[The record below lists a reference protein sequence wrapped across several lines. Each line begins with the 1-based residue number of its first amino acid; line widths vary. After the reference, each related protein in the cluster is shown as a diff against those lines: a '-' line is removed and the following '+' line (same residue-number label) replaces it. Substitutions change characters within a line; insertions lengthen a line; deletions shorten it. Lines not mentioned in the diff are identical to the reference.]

1 MAGALGMRKIL
12 DGVRVLDLTQFFS
25 GPQAT
30 LFLAGL
36 GAEVIRI
43 DSPDSADRVAVA
55 PPYAGANGVS
65 FERTGPDDFS
75 VNYLKRTRG
84 KKAVSLD
91 LKKAEGK
98 ALFIRLVEQSDVVV
112 ENFTVGVTE
121 RLGID
126 YPRLAVVNP
135 RIVYCALTGYGSTG
149 PDRGLKAYDVTVQAA
164 AGLMSVT
171 GLPGQPPMKAG
182 TALSDAIAGTFA
194 MSGVLAALLD
204 RSRTGRGQFVDVSMV
219 DCLFSL
225 LFDDPIDW
233 YERLGVP
240 VRQGN
245 RILRFSPINT
255 YATTDGWAVL
265 GAATAGQWSGVLTA
279 IGREDLADDPD
290 WSSLDWRVANNDK
303 VDGLLRDWAAK
314 RTTAEAVAIML
325 EAGGVA
331 SAIRGPEE
339 LAAWPHLKARDMYQ
353 TLDHPTLGRLADIG
367 APGFPLKFGAA
378 SVGYDSP
385 APLPRQHNKDV
396 FGKLLG
402 LDDAEMARLAEAG
415 VI

>member
-1 MAGALGMRKIL
+1 MRKIL

-43 DSPDSADRVAVA
+43 DAPDSAGRVAVA
-55 PPYAGANGVS
+55 PPYAGVRGVTLDRQS
-65 FERTGPDDFS
+65 ADDLN

-84 KKAVSLD
+84 KKAITLD
-91 LKKAEGK
+91 LKHAEGI
-98 ALFIRLVEQSDVVV
+98 ALFRRLVGKSDVVV
-112 ENFTVGVTE
+112 DNFTVGVAARLGVDYE
-121 RLGID
+121 RLAAI
-126 YPRLAVVNP
+126 NP
-135 RIVYCALTGYGSTG
+135 RIISCALTGFGSSG
-149 PDRGLKAYDVTVQAA
+149 PDRDLKAYDVTVQAA

-194 MSGVLAALLD
+194 MAGVLAALFD
-204 RSRTGRGQFVDVSMV
+204 RTRTGRGQFVDVSMV

-245 RILRFSPINT
+245 RIMRFSPINT
-255 YATTDGWAVL
+255 YRTTDGWAVL
-265 GAATAGQWSGVLTA
+265 GAATAAQWHGVLKA
-279 IGREDLADDPD
+279 LERSDLIGHPN
-290 WSSLDWRVANNDK
+290 WSSLDWRVAHDAE
-303 VDGLLRDWAAK
+303 VDALVRDWAS
-314 RTTAEAVAIML
+314 RHTTDEAVGAMLAAGAI
-325 EAGGVA
+325 A
-331 SAIRGPEE
+331 SVIRGPDE
-339 LAAWPHLKARDMYQ
+339 LAAWPHLRARDMYVA
-353 TLDHPTLGRLADIG
+353 LDHPTLGPLAGVG
-367 APGFPLKFGAA
+367 APGFPIKFGAA
-378 SVGYDSP
+378 AAGYSAP
-385 APLPRQHNKDV
+385 APLPRQHNEEIYA
-396 FGKLLG
+396 GLLG
-402 LDDAEMARLAEAG
+402 LDRPELDRLAAAG

>member
-1 MAGALGMRKIL
+1 MRKIL

-43 DSPDSADRVAVA
+43 DSPDGADRVAVA
-55 PPYAGANGVS
+55 PPYAGARGVS
-65 FERTGPDDFS
+65 FDRGSADDLN

-84 KKAVSLD
+84 KKAISLD
-91 LKKAEGK
+91 LKRPEGRE
-98 ALFIRLVEQSDVVV
+98 LFLRLVDLADVVV
-112 ENFTVGVTE
+112 ENFSVGVAE

-126 YPRLAVVNP
+126 HPRLAARNP

-149 PDRGLKAYDVTVQAA
+149 PDRHAKAYDVTVQAA

-171 GLPGQPPMKAG
+171 GMPGQPPLKAG

-204 RSRTGRGQFVDVSMV
+204 RANSGRGQFVDVSMV

-245 RILRFSPINT
+245 RILRFSPMNT
-255 YATTDGWAVL
+255 YATSDGWAVL
-265 GAATAGQWSGVLTA
+265 GAATPAQWTGVLTA
-279 IGREDLADDPD
+279 IGRQDLIGDPD
-290 WSSLDWRVANNDK
+290 WESLDWRVANDDK
-303 VDGLLRDWAAK
+303 ADALVRDWAIG
-314 RTTAEAVAIML
+314 RTTVEAVQAMRA
-325 EAGGVA
+325 AGAVA
-331 SAIRGPEE
+331 SVIRGPQD
-339 LAAWPHLKARDMYQ
+339 LAAWPHLKARDMY
-353 TLDHPTLGRLADIG
+353 LKLEHPTLGPLDDVG
-367 APGFPLKFGAA
+367 APGFPLKFSHAA
-378 SVGYDSP
+378 AGYDTP
-385 APLPRQHNKDV
+385 APLPRQHN
-396 FGKLLG
+396 GEIYGGLLG
-402 LDDAEMARLAEAG
+402 LDATEIERLAGLG

>member
-1 MAGALGMRKIL
+1 MRKIL
-12 DGVRVLDLTQFFS
+12 EGVRVLDLTQFFS

-43 DSPDSADRVAVA
+43 DSPDGADKVAVA

-65 FERTGPDDFS
+65 FDRTSPDDLS

-84 KKAVSLD
+84 KKAISLD

-98 ALFIRLVEQSDVVV
+98 ALFLRLVEQTDVVV
-112 ENFTVGVTE
+112 ENFTVGVSE

-126 YPRLAVVNP
+126 HPRLAAVNP

-204 RSRTGRGQFVDVSMV
+204 RTRTGRGQFVDVSMV

-255 YATTDGWAVL
+255 YATSDGWAVL
-265 GAATAGQWSGVLTA
+265 GAATADQWAGVLKA
-279 IGREDLADDPD
+279 IGREDLGNDPD

-303 VDGLLRDWAAK
+303 VDAIVRDWAVK
-314 RTTAEAVAIML
+314 HTTANAVAAML
-325 EAGGVA
+325 AAGAVA
-331 SAIRGPEE
+331 SEIRGPED
-339 LAAWPHLKARDMYQ
+339 LAAWPHLRAREMYLP
-353 TLDHPTLGRLADIG
+353 LDHPTLGRLADVG

-378 SVGYDSP
+378 AAGYDSP
-385 APLPRQHNKDV
+385 APLPRQHNQEV
-396 FGKLLG
+396 FGNLLG
-402 LDDAEMARLAEAG
+402 LDDVEIKRLVEAG

>member
-1 MAGALGMRKIL
+1 MRKIL

-43 DSPDSADRVAVA
+43 DSPEGASRVAVA
-55 PPYAGANGVS
+55 PPYAGTRGVTLDRAS
-65 FERTGPDDFS
+65 PDDLN

-84 KKAVSLD
+84 KKAISLD
-91 LKKAEGK
+91 LKHAEGR
-98 ALFIRLVEQSDVVV
+98 ALFMRLVEDADVVV
-112 ENFTVGVTE
+112 ENFTVGVAD
-121 RLGID
+121 RLGIG
-126 YPRLAVVNP
+126 YATLAERNP

-149 PDRGLKAYDVTVQAA
+149 PDRHLKAYDVTVQAA

-182 TALSDAIAGTFA
+182 TALSDAVAGTFA

-204 RSRTGRGQFVDVSMV
+204 RANTGRGQFVDVSMV
-219 DCLFSL
+219 DCLFSM

-233 YERLGVP
+233 YERLGLP

-245 RILRFSPINT
+245 RIMRFSPINT
-255 YATTDGWAVL
+255 YATSDGWAVL
-265 GAATAGQWSGVLTA
+265 GAATPAQWDGVLHA
-279 IGREDLADDPD
+279 IGRTDLIDDPG
-290 WSSLDWRVANNDK
+290 WKSLDWRVANNEA
-303 VDGLLRDWAAK
+303 VDALVRDWAMS
-314 RTTAEAVAIML
+314 RTTAEAVAAMIA
-325 EAGGVA
+325 AGAIA
-331 SAIRGPEE
+331 SVIRGPDE
-339 LAAWPHLKARDMYQ
+339 LAAWAHLRARDMYVP
-353 TLDHPTLGRLADIG
+353 LAHPTLGPLPGVG

-378 SVGYDSP
+378 AAGYDTP
-385 APLPRQHNKDV
+385 APMPRQHNLEIYGD
-396 FGKLLG
+396 LLG
-402 LDDAEMARLAEAG
+402 LGAGDIERLAAAG

>member
-1 MAGALGMRKIL
+1 MRKIL
-12 DGVRVLDLTQFFS
+12 AGLRVLDLTQFFS

-43 DSPDSADRVAVA
+43 DSPDGAARVALG
-55 PPYAGANGVS
+55 PPYAGARGVTLD
-65 FERTGPDDFS
+65 RAGADDLN

-84 KKAVSLD
+84 KKAISLD
-91 LKKAEGK
+91 LKQAQGRE
-98 ALFIRLVEQSDVVV
+98 LFLRLVDHADVVV
-112 ENFTVGVTE
+112 ENFSTGVAA

-126 YPRLAVVNP
+126 YARLSARNPRL
-135 RIVYCALTGYGSTG
+135 VYCALTGYGSTG
-149 PDRGLKAYDVTVQAA
+149 PDRDLKAYDVTVQAA

-171 GLPGQPPMKAG
+171 GLPGQPPTKAG

-194 MSGVLAALLD
+194 MSGVLAALID
-204 RSRTGRGQFVDVSMV
+204 RGNTGRGQFVDVSMV
-219 DCLFSL
+219 DCLFAL

-255 YATTDGWAVL
+255 YATADGWAVL
-265 GAATAGQWSGVLTA
+265 GAATPAQWDGVLTA
-279 IGREDLADDPD
+279 IGREDLIGAPD
-290 WSSLDWRVANNDK
+290 WSSLDWRVANNAR
-303 VDGLLRDWAAK
+303 VDALLAEWAAG
-314 RTTAEAVAIML
+314 RTTAQAVAAML
-325 EAGGVA
+325 AAGGMA

-339 LAAWPHLKARDMYQ
+339 LAAWPHLRARDMYAD
-353 TLDHPTLGRLADIG
+353 LEHPTLGRLDGVG

-378 SVGYDSP
+378 AAGYDTP
-385 APLPRQHNKDV
+385 APLPRQHNHEV
-396 FGKLLG
+396 YGGLLG
-402 LDDAEMARLAEAG
+402 LDEAEIARLAAAG

>member
-1 MAGALGMRKIL
+1 MRKIL

-43 DSPDSADRVAVA
+43 DSPEGASRVAVA
-55 PPYAGANGVS
+55 PPYAGARGVTLDRAS
-65 FERTGPDDFS
+65 PDDLN

-84 KKAVSLD
+84 KKAISLD
-91 LKKAEGK
+91 LKQAEGR
-98 ALFIRLVEQSDVVV
+98 ALFMRLVEDADVVV
-112 ENFTVGVTE
+112 ENFTVGVAD
-121 RLGID
+121 RLGIG
-126 YPRLAVVNP
+126 YATLAAHNP

-149 PDRGLKAYDVTVQAA
+149 PDCNLKAYDVTVQAA

-182 TALSDAIAGTFA
+182 TALSDAVAGTFA

-204 RSRTGRGQFVDVSMV
+204 RANTGRGQFVDVSMV
-219 DCLFSL
+219 DCLFSM

-233 YERLGVP
+233 YERLGLP

-245 RILRFSPINT
+245 RIMRFSPINT
-255 YATTDGWAVL
+255 YATSDGWAVL
-265 GAATAGQWSGVLTA
+265 GAATPGQWIGVLHA
-279 IGREDLADDPD
+279 IGRTDLVDDPE
-290 WSSLDWRVANNDK
+290 WKSLDWRVANNDM
-303 VDGLLRDWAAK
+303 VDAVVRDWAIT
-314 RTTAEAVAIML
+314 RTTAEAVAAMIA
-325 EAGGVA
+325 AGAIA
-331 SAIRGPEE
+331 SVIRGPDE
-339 LAAWPHLKARDMYQ
+339 LAAWAHLRERDMYVP
-353 TLDHPTLGRLADIG
+353 LAHPTLGPLPGVG

-378 SVGYDSP
+378 ATGYDTP
-385 APLPRQHNKDV
+385 APLPRQHNLQVYGD
-396 FGKLLG
+396 LLG
-402 LDDAEMARLAEAG
+402 LDAGEIERLAAAG

>member
-1 MAGALGMRKIL
+1 MRKIL

-43 DSPDSADRVAVA
+43 DSPEGASRVAVA
-55 PPYAGANGVS
+55 PPYAGARGVTLDRKS
-65 FERTGPDDFS
+65 PDDLN

-84 KKAVSLD
+84 KKAISLD
-91 LKKAEGK
+91 LKQAEGR
-98 ALFIRLVEQSDVVV
+98 ALFMRLVEDADVVV
-112 ENFTVGVTE
+112 ENFTVGVAD
-121 RLGID
+121 RLGIG
-126 YPRLAVVNP
+126 YATLAALNP

-149 PDRGLKAYDVTVQAA
+149 PDRNLKAYDVTVQAA

-182 TALSDAIAGTFA
+182 TALSDAVAGTFA

-204 RSRTGRGQFVDVSMV
+204 RANTGRGQFVDVSMV
-219 DCLFSL
+219 DCLFSM

-233 YERLGVP
+233 YERLGLP

-245 RILRFSPINT
+245 RIMRFSPINT
-255 YATTDGWAVL
+255 YATSDGWAVL
-265 GAATAGQWSGVLTA
+265 GAATPAQWIGVLNA
-279 IGREDLADDPD
+279 IGRTDLVDDPE
-290 WSSLDWRVANNDK
+290 WKSLDWRVANNDE
-303 VDGLLRDWAAK
+303 VDALVRDWAIA
-314 RTTAEAVAIML
+314 RTTAEAVAAMIA
-325 EAGGVA
+325 AGAIGSV
-331 SAIRGPEE
+331 IRGPDE
-339 LAAWPHLKARDMYQ
+339 LAAWAHLRARDMYVP
-353 TLDHPTLGRLADIG
+353 LAHPTLGPLPGVG

-378 SVGYDSP
+378 ATGYDTP
-385 APLPRQHNKDV
+385 APLPRQHNIEIYAD
-396 FGKLLG
+396 LLG
-402 LDDAEMARLAEAG
+402 LDAGEIERLTAAG

>member
-1 MAGALGMRKIL
+1 MRKIL
-12 DGVRVLDLTQFFS
+12 EGVRVLDLTQFFS

-43 DSPDSADRVAVA
+43 DSPDGADRVAVA
-55 PPYAGANGVS
+55 PPYAGARGVTLD
-65 FERTGPDDFS
+65 RAGDDDLN

-84 KKAVSLD
+84 KKAISLD
-91 LKKAEGK
+91 LKQAAGK
-98 ALFIRLVEQSDVVV
+98 ALFMRLVAHADVVV
-112 ENFTVGVTE
+112 ENFSVGVAE

-126 YPRLAVVNP
+126 YARLALLNP
-135 RIVYCALTGYGSTG
+135 RIIYCALTGYGSTG
-149 PDRGLKAYDVTVQAA
+149 PERELKAYDVTVQAA

-194 MSGVLAALLD
+194 LSGVLAALFD
-204 RSRTGRGQFVDVSMV
+204 RANTGRGQFVDVSMV

-245 RILRFSPINT
+245 RIMRFSPINT
-255 YATTDGWAVL
+255 YATSDGWAVL
-265 GAATAGQWSGVLTA
+265 GAATPAQWTGVLKA
-279 IGREDLADDPD
+279 IGREDLVGDPQ
-290 WSSLDWRVANNDK
+290 WQSLDWRVANDGQ
-303 VDGLLRDWAAK
+303 VDALVRTWAATC
-314 RTTAEAVAIML
+314 TTAEAVQAML
-325 EAGGVA
+325 AAGGIA
-331 SAIRGPEE
+331 SVIRGPEE
-339 LAAWPHLKARDMYQ
+339 LADWAHLKARDMYVA
-353 TLDHPTLGRLADIG
+353 LEHPTLGPLAGIG
-367 APGFPLKFGAA
+367 APGFPLKFGGAA
-378 SVGYDSP
+378 AGYDSP
-385 APLPRQHNKDV
+385 APLPRQHNREIFCD
-396 FGKLLG
+396 LLG
-402 LDDAEMARLAEAG
+402 LDADEIERLAGAG

>member
-1 MAGALGMRKIL
+1 MQKIL

-43 DSPDSADRVAVA
+43 DSPGGADQVAVA
-55 PPYAGANGVS
+55 PPYAGAGGVS
-65 FERTGPDDFS
+65 FERRSPDDLN

-84 KKAVSLD
+84 KKAISLD
-91 LKKAEGK
+91 LKQPAGK
-98 ALFIRLVEQSDVVV
+98 ALFFRLLEHADVVV
-112 ENFTVGVTE
+112 ENFSVGVTS

-126 YPRLAVVNP
+126 YASLAAANP
-135 RIVYCALTGYGSTG
+135 RIVHCALTGYGSSG
-149 PDRGLKAYDVTVQAA
+149 PDRELKAYDVTVQAA

-204 RSRTGRGQFVDVSMV
+204 RHRTGRGQFVDISMV

-255 YATTDGWAVL
+255 YATRDGWAVL
-265 GAATAGQWSGVLTA
+265 GAATPGQWKGVLKA
-279 IGREDLADDPD
+279 IGREDLGADAD
-290 WSSLDWRVANNDK
+290 WSSLDWRVANNDQ
-303 VDGLLRDWAAK
+303 VDALLRGWAAT
-314 RTTAEAVAIML
+314 RTTVEAVEAML
-325 EAGGVA
+325 TAGGVA
-331 SAIRGPEE
+331 SEIRGPKE
-339 LAAWPHLKARDMYQ
+339 LAAWSHLRTREMY
-353 TLDHPTLGRLADIG
+353 LSLEHPTLGTLADVG
-367 APGFPLKFGAA
+367 APGFPLRFSAA
-378 SVGYDSP
+378 ATGYDTP
-385 APLPRQHNKDV
+385 APLPRQHNEEIY
-396 FGKLLG
+396 GNLLG
-402 LDDAEMARLAEAG
+402 LDSAEIERLEKAG

>member
-1 MAGALGMRKIL
+1 MHKIL
-12 DGVRVLDLTQFFS
+12 AGVRVLDLTQFFS

-43 DSPDSADRVAVA
+43 DSPEGADRVAVA
-55 PPYAGANGVS
+55 PPYAGAGGVS
-65 FERTGPDDFS
+65 FERKSADDLS

-84 KKAVSLD
+84 KKAITLD
-91 LKKAEGK
+91 LKRSEGK
-98 ALFIRLVEQSDVVV
+98 ALFLRLVGKADVVV
-112 ENFTVGVTE
+112 ENFSVGVME
-121 RLGID
+121 RLGLD
-126 YPRLAVVNP
+126 YGQLAAVNP
-135 RIVYCALTGYGSTG
+135 RIVHCALTGYGSTG

-204 RSRTGRGQFVDVSMV
+204 RERTGRGQFVDVSMV

-255 YATTDGWAVL
+255 YATRDGWAVL
-265 GAATAGQWSGVLTA
+265 GAATSGQWAGVLSA
-279 IGREDLADDPD
+279 IGRQDLADHPD
-290 WSSLDWRVANNDK
+290 WSSLDWRVANNER
-303 VDGLLRDWAAK
+303 VDALVRDWAAG
-314 RTTAEAVAIML
+314 RTTDEAVSTML
-325 EAGGVA
+325 AAGGIA
-331 SAIRGPEE
+331 SPIRGPEE
-339 LAAWPHLKARDMYQ
+339 LAKWQHLRERDMYVSLQ
-353 TLDHPTLGRLADIG
+353 HPTLGPLAGVG
-367 APGFPLKFGAA
+367 APGFPLKFSGAEA
-378 SVGYDSP
+378 GYATP
-385 APLPRQHNKDV
+385 APLPRQHNTEVYGD
-396 FGKLLG
+396 LLG
-402 LDDAEMARLAEAG
+402 LADAEIEKLAKSR